1 MKKLFALGLMIVLL
15 LALPATP
22 ARAAAN
28 DCGSSR
34 QIFGDEFT
42 LAAGQ
47 TLDRTL
53 LVFGGTVIIDDGAT
67 TECDIVIYGGRVE
80 IAGEVK
86 GDITAFGGHLTL
98 RDTAEVG
105 GALTTVGGGFTR
117 EDGAVVSGGVSQGFS
132 ANTPRLTDNPVIN
145 FLLAVIGAGVWAVIA
160 ALMALA
166 VSGLM
171 PQPTARVSA
180 AISGAFIPSL
190 LLGLLSLAAIPI
202 VLAIVALTICLSPLT
217 LVGGAMYGLAIVF
230 GWVAVGHAFGNQ
242 IAKAL
247 KLYTVSPIV
256 WATGGTFVLT
266 LLVQVLNLFTR
277 FGEVLSQF
285 GGGWMVAVLS
295 CGAGLFSAILAALGL
310 GAVMLTRFGSRP
322 YFSSTALPSPTP
334 PADPATSVS

>member
-1 MKKLFALGLMIVLL
+1 MKKLFALFLIIALIF
-15 LALPATP
+15 ALPAWQ
-22 ARAAAN
+22 AFAD

-42 LAAGQ
+42 LASGD
-47 TLDRTL
+47 TLSSTL
-53 LVFGGTVIIDDGAT
+53 LIFGGNVTIDDGAEA
-67 TECDIVIYGGRVE
+67 ECDIVIYGGNVD

-86 GDITAFGGHLTL
+86 GDITAFGGNLIL
-98 RDTAEVG
+98 RDTAEVD

-117 EDGAVVSGGVSQGFS
+117 EDGAAVGGGVSQGPS
-132 ANTPRLTDNPVIN
+132 ANLRLTANPVIN
-145 FLLAVIGAGVWAVIA
+145 FLVAVIGAGVWAVVA

-190 LLGLLSLAAIPI
+190 LLGLLSLAAVPI
-202 VLAIVALTICLSPLT
+202 VLVIVALTICLSPLT
-217 LVGGAMYGLAIVF
+217 LVGGALYGLAIVF

-247 KLYTVSPIV
+247 KLYTVSPVI

-266 LLVQVLNLFTR
+266 LLAQLFSL
-277 FGEVLSQF
+277 GSEL
-285 GGGWMVAVLS
+285 GGAFWILS
-295 CGAGLFSAILAALGL
+295 CGSGLFSIMLASVGL

-322 YFSSTALPSPTP
+322 YFTSTTAPSDASSSGAVS
-334 PADPATSVS
+334 SVS